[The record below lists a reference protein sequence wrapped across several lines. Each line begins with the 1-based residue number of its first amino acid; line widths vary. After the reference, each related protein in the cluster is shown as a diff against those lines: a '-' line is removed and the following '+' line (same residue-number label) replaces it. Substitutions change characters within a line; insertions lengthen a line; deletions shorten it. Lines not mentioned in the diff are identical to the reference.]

1 MAGDIGIFH
10 WTTWRG
16 PKNQLDVGVHNS
28 TFRGYNSNLPICKAV
43 FFRGP
48 ITPFMTIIGAHLER
62 RRKSI
67 KGYDGLVWGLFTSI
81 FGFLSVVRL
90 RRGRYLTTRE
100 DRTRLLLNIDVFF
113 SRYIALLVTLFHC
126 CWNLMIF
133 GAFLS
138 FGGLRKRWVS
148 DMWNHR
154 TDKLSLFS
162 HGSSSAHPQEEMKK
176 ELILG
181 GHHHVFFPSNHGGFM
196 NELVWVCGEHA
207 NVVDFF
213 LCWDPSVEGPAIC
226 NLGANLRLKSSGG
239 SFVLFNG
246 ENKISNLQVS
256 LGSMAVRMG
265 PH

>member
-1 MAGDIGIFH
+1 
-10 WTTWRG
+10 
-16 PKNQLDVGVHNS
+16 
-28 TFRGYNSNLPICKAV
+28 
-43 FFRGP
+43 
-48 ITPFMTIIGAHLER
+48 MTIIGAHLER

-90 RRGRYLTTRE
+90 RRGRYLTTRKIE
-100 DRTRLLLNIDVFF
+100 PGCVEHWCFF

-181 GHHHVFFPSNHGGFM
+181 GHHHVFFPPTMGVSWMNLFGF
-196 NELVWVCGEHA
+196 
-207 NVVDFF
+207 VVNMQMLLIFCVGTLQWKDLQFATLEQTWGWNPQVVVSF
-213 LCWDPSVEGPAIC
+213 CLTEKQD
-226 NLGANLRLKSSGG
+226 LKSAGFFREYG
-239 SFVLFNG
+239 C
-246 ENKISNLQVS
+246 
-256 LGSMAVRMG
+256 
-265 PH
+265 